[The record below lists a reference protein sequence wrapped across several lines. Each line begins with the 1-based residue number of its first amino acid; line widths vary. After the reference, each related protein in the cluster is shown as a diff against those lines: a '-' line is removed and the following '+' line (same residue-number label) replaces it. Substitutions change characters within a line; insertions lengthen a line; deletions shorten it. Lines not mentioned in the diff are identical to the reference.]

1 MIDTTVIIGMVIFE
15 VGTTAQSGGIW
26 ITGLIVALALA
37 LALAP
42 DLIQKGGRAGIHS

>member
-15 VGTTAQSGGIW
+15 VETTAQSGGIW

-37 LALAP
+37 LALA
-42 DLIQKGGRAGIHS
+42 LIQKGGSSWYP